1 MVLASIFD
9 QLLGT
14 IDVSIIKNQNL
25 VENGPQVVKVA
36 RMLRVTRIV
45 RLVGKAPNLQA
56 IIQTI

>member
-56 IIQTI
+56 II